1 MEHVDTENDIDNGN
15 WKYEG
20 PKDFALNHIDKFG
33 RPSYIEKCQMTNEAY
48 SVTFKNID
56 GFDMVRVVDS
66 NTNKLHPYPAKIY
79 VEGSLY
85 FTVPRAMVGPLK
97 MASPTIMIDELN
109 QLVTGKCASLSICA
123 ATLQFVI
130 DAVNGVSPPTREE
143 YDKRLMSIIDDNE
156 LVPKISWWEDGL
168 NEMGSVK
175 SMKDEKHEEFQLVIK
190 DGHVDVASAKRQM
203 MKIQEDVVD
212 MYNSLMSKNNEDDLP
227 SWWTNKLAVS
237 SAYLNSLRDYIVY
250 ETNEGATVD
259 AEDSSSSLLVFR
271 DDDIDVV
278 PVDNSEMLPPSVLQ
292 AREQNN
298 AS

>member
-1 MEHVDTENDIDNGN
+1 MEHVDTEDDIDIGN

-20 PKDFALNHIDKFG
+20 PKDFALKLIDKFG

-85 FTVPRAMVGPLK
+85 FTVPRGMVGPLK

-250 ETNEGATVD
+250 ETNEGATVN

-278 PVDNSEMLPPSVLQ
+278 PVDDSDMLPPSVMQ

>member
-1 MEHVDTENDIDNGN
+1 MEHVNTEDDIDIGN

-20 PKDFALNHIDKFG
+20 PKDFVLKLIDKFG

-85 FTVPRAMVGPLK
+85 FTVPRSMVGPLK

-250 ETNEGATVD
+250 ETNEAATVN

-278 PVDNSEMLPPSVLQ
+278 PVDDSDMLPPSVMQ

>member
-1 MEHVDTENDIDNGN
+1 MEHVDTEDDIDIGN

-20 PKDFALNHIDKFG
+20 PKDFVLKLIDKFG
-33 RPSYIEKCQMTNEAY
+33 RPSYIEKCPMTNEAY
-48 SVTFKNID
+48 SVTFKDID

-79 VEGSLY
+79 VEGSMY
-85 FTVPRAMVGPLK
+85 FPVPKAMVGALK

-203 MKIQEDVVD
+203 TNRIRSGKRMRQPWGS
-212 MYNSLMSKNNEDDLP
+212 NRDL
-227 SWWTNKLAVS
+227 
-237 SAYLNSLRDYIVY
+237 
-250 ETNEGATVD
+250 
-259 AEDSSSSLLVFR
+259 
-271 DDDIDVV
+271 
-278 PVDNSEMLPPSVLQ
+278 
-292 AREQNN
+292 
-298 AS
+298 

>member
-1 MEHVDTENDIDNGN
+1 MKHNDIDIGN
-15 WKYEG
+15 WEYDG
-20 PKDFALNHIDKFG
+20 PKDFIVKLIDKFG
-33 RPSYIEKCQMTNEAY
+33 TPSYIEKCPITNEAY

-79 VEGSLY
+79 VEGSMY
-85 FTVPRAMVGPLK
+85 FPVPKGMIGLLK

-109 QLVTGKCASLSICA
+109 QLVTGKCASLTIAA
-123 ATLQFVI
+123 ATVQFVI

-143 YDKRLMSIIDDNE
+143 YDKRLMSILDDNKLMPE
-156 LVPKISWWEDGL
+156 ISWWEDGL
-168 NEMGSVK
+168 NEMNSVK
-175 SMKDEKHEEFQLVIK
+175 SIKDEKNNEFQLVIK
-190 DGHVDVASAKRQM
+190 DGHTDVASAKRQM
-203 MKIQEDVVD
+203 KKIQEDVID

-250 ETNEGATVD
+250 ETNEAATVD

>member
-1 MEHVDTENDIDNGN
+1 MEHVDTEDDIDIGN

-20 PKDFALNHIDKFG
+20 PKDFALKLIDKFG

-156 LVPKISWWEDGL
+156 LIPKISWWEDGL

-203 MKIQEDVVD
+203 MEIQEDVVD